1 MSESFVIEAE
11 VRVDEGKGA
20 SRRLRRLEGKVPGI
34 IYGGKEAAS
43 SISLIRKDLEKML
56 EIETFYASVLSI
68 NVGGK
73 EESAIL
79 KDLQRH
85 PAKGFPMHV
94 DFMRVEANKA
104 LKVNVPLHFINEDKC
119 TGVKLGG
126 GMIQH
131 QATDIE
137 IQCLPKDIP
146 EYIEVDMLEV
156 EVGQIVHLSDLTF
169 QRVWYQPRL
178 LWARIMTLPSPLSM
192 HPKAAS
198 RMMKKTP
205 MLVTVM
211 PRLVQIQPGK
221 TPKPKAKTK
230 TVHDWDPTHC
240 RAW

>member
-20 SRRLRRLEGKVPGI
+20 SRRLRRLENKVPGI
-34 IYGGKEAAS
+34 IYGGKDAAS

-56 EIETFYASVLSI
+56 ESEAFYASVLSI
-68 NVGGK
+68 HVGGK

-104 LKVNVPLHFINEDKC
+104 LKVNVPLHFVNEDKC
-119 TGVKLGG
+119 AGVKLGG

-156 EVGQIVHLSDLTF
+156 EIGQIVHLSDLT
-169 QRVWYQPRL
+169 
-178 LWARIMTLPSPLSM
+178 LPEGVTSTALALGEDHDLAIASVNAPKGSKSDDDDTGDGEAEAAAESAADE
-192 HPKAAS
+192 PKAGS
-198 RMMKKTP
+198 E
-205 MLVTVM
+205 
-211 PRLVQIQPGK
+211 
-221 TPKPKAKTK
+221 
-230 TVHDWDPTHC
+230 D
-240 RAW
+240 